1 LFKKGDWIRGNLESR
16 DMYGITNDSMYL
28 GYVYEVTDHGGIKV
42 LVAVHKNL
50 DVCGT
55 SWIVSN
61 SDLYF
66 SLASDN
72 FQVATEDELEHFL
85 LETEG

>member
-1 LFKKGDWIRGNLESR
+1 
-16 DMYGITNDSMYL
+16 MYDITNDSMYL

-42 LVAVHKNL
+42 LVVVHKKP

-61 SDLYF
+61 NDLYF
-66 SLASDN
+66 SLVSDN

-85 LETEG
+85 LETRGEYYDRRI